1 MGNVTIGTLL
11 HSMRNA
17 VPLRQYW
24 PIWALFLILS
34 AVDISNRFITKLDFQ
49 EGNEYFATSPGM
61 QDISLLPNE
70 TLDRYMQK
78 LGEQTEQPEPEPEP
92 IVTAE
97 NDSNEESQG
106 MGFWSGADHDYQ
118 LLAIFTAVDRF
129 SVLSRSE
136 KETGGNEIIEVREG
150 DVISDFTVSQI
161 SKHTLTLRGP
171 DKERVDLVLFRSLR
185 DLSLGPESLVG
196 D

>member
-1 MGNVTIGTLL
+1 MGNVKIGTFL

-17 VPLRQYW
+17 IALRQYW
-24 PIWALFLILS
+24 PMWALFLILS

-70 TLDRYMQK
+70 TLERYMQK
-78 LGEQTEQPEPEPEP
+78 LGEQTEQPEPEP

-97 NDSNEESQG
+97 KDSNEGSQG

-129 SVLSRSE
+129 SVLSRSD
-136 KETGGNEIIEVREG
+136 KEAGGNEIIEVSEG

-171 DKERVDLVLFRSLR
+171 DKERVDLVLFRSLK
-185 DLSLGPESLVG
+185 DLSLGPDSLVG